1 MKTMTPRPP
10 RRTTGPDRMFDL
22 TAFQAIIFDF
32 DGVIAESGDIKTQ
45 AFAALYRPYG
55 PEIVNEVVKY
65 HTQNGGLSRY
75 NKFRYFQQQLL
86 NRPPLTPEE
95 EHVLDRRFSELVVEA
110 VIAAD
115 AVPGANELIR
125 QQYSRIP
132 LFVASGTPETELRI
146 IVERRDLNRY
156 FKQVRGAPKLKET
169 LIAEILTDHALNP
182 EYVLMIGDAMAD
194 YAGAQANGTAFLGR
208 VRPGDINPF
217 PPGTSV
223 VADFNALIT

>member
-1 MKTMTPRPP
+1 
-10 RRTTGPDRMFDL
+10 MFDL
-22 TAFQAIIFDF
+22 TVFQAIIFDF

-55 PEIVNEVVKY
+55 AEIVAEVVKY
-65 HTQNGGLSRY
+65 HIQNGGLSRY
-75 NKFRYFQQQLL
+75 NKFRHFQQQLL

-95 EHVLDRRFSELVVEA
+95 EHALDRRFSELVVEA

-115 AVPGANELIR
+115 AVPGAYELIR
-125 QQYSRIP
+125 QQYSKMP

-146 IVERRDLNRY
+146 IVERRGLTGY

-169 LIAEILTDHALNP
+169 LIAEILADHALNP

-194 YAGAQANGTAFLGR
+194 YTGAQTNGTAFLGR
-208 VRPGDINPF
+208 VRSGDINPF

-223 VADFNALIT
+223 VADFSALIA

>member
-1 MKTMTPRPP
+1 
-10 RRTTGPDRMFDL
+10 MFDL

-45 AFAALYRPYG
+45 AFAALYRPHG
-55 PEIVNEVVKY
+55 AEIIAEVVKY

-95 EHVLDRRFSELVVEA
+95 EQALDRRFSELVVEA
-110 VIAAD
+110 VIAAE
-115 AVPGANELIR
+115 AVPGANELIQ

-146 IVERRDLNRY
+146 IVERRGLAGY
-156 FKQVRGAPKLKET
+156 FQQVRGAPKLKET
-169 LIAEILTDHALNP
+169 LIAEILADHALNP
-182 EYVLMIGDAMAD
+182 EHVLMIGDAMAD

-208 VRPGDINPF
+208 VRPGDSNPF

-223 VADFNALIT
+223 VADFSTLIT